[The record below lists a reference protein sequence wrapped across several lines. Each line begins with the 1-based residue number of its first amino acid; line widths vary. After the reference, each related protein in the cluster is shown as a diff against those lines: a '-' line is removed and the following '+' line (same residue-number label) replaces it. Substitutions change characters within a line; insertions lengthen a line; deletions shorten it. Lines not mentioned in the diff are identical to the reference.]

1 MMVQTRSNKF
11 AFFLRFNLPDFNLQN
26 RFACSC
32 LQDIL
37 ALSATAVTAAAIPT
51 RKSKKNCVNL
61 QTFGKNSC
69 GLLHISHERD
79 THPNVPSFMI
89 LSTKLHHR
97 CDKWRHSTKKSCIIQ
112 QLLFDTIFLP
122 TLSILHTL
130 L

>member
-11 AFFLRFNLPDFNLQN
+11 AFFLRLNLPDFNLQN

-37 ALSATAVTAAAIPT
+37 ALSATAATAAAIPT

-79 THPNVPSFMI
+79 TPPNVPSFMI
-89 LSTKLHHR
+89 LSTKLHLH
-97 CDKWRHSTKKSCIIQ
+97 CDKWRHSTKKVV
-112 QLLFDTIFLP
+112 
-122 TLSILHTL
+122 
-130 L
+130 

>member
-1 MMVQTRSNKF
+1 MRKRNPHHMMVQTRSNKF

-32 LQDIL
+32 LQDIF
-37 ALSATAVTAAAIPT
+37 ALSATAATAAAIPT

-97 CDKWRHSTKKSCIIQ
+97 CDKWRHSTKKVV
-112 QLLFDTIFLP
+112 
-122 TLSILHTL
+122 
-130 L
+130 